1 MAVINDD
8 PNGDNWTTAVEVGT
22 TPRINYPLQ
31 SIGST
36 TAIIY
41 ERDFVIASA
50 SWSPLALDT
59 ADGTYSSAYLFEE
72 TEPQEIGGGLVQ
84 WTRRFGTVPTTFV
97 AFGYEAYTFPGYYDS
112 YETNTSFRSPE
123 PAMVPVKYNY
133 SFQKTD
139 DPFTNFAVQF
149 EQLTIRN
156 DRGEIV
162 DYVDANTTPSYST
175 YTGYISSS
183 AVIVI
188 ADARLDR
195 LYGSGN
201 IWQQI
206 STVATAQ

>member
-1 MAVINDD
+1 
-8 PNGDNWTTAVEVGT
+8 VEVGT
-22 TPRINYPLQ
+22 TPRISYPLQ

-41 ERDFVIASA
+41 ERDFVIASG

-59 ADGTYSSAYLFEE
+59 ADGTYSSAFLFEE

-84 WTRRFGTVPTTFV
+84 WTRRFGTVPSSFV
-97 AFGYEAYTFPGYYDS
+97 SYGYEAYTFPGYYDS

-149 EQLTIRN
+149 EQFTIRN

>member
-22 TPRINYPLQ
+22 TPRISYPLQ

-41 ERDFVIASA
+41 ERDFVIASG

-59 ADGTYSSAYLFEE
+59 ADGTYSSAFLFEE

-84 WTRRFGTVPTTFV
+84 WTRRFGTVPSTFTSY
-97 AFGYEAYTFPGYYDS
+97 GYEAYTFPGYYDS
-112 YETNTSFRSPE
+112 YETNTGFRSPQ
-123 PAMVPVKYNY
+123 PKMVQVKLNY
-133 SFQKTD
+133 TFLKTA
-139 DPFTNFAVQF
+139 DPFTNFNVGSQ
-149 EQLTIRN
+149 QLTISN

-175 YTGYISSS
+175 YTGYVSSS
-183 AVIVI
+183 ATIVI
-188 ADARLDR
+188 ADARIDR
-195 LYGSGN
+195 LYGAGN

-206 STVATAQ
+206 STLATAE